1 MKKLLSA
8 IVAAA
13 LLLTTGFLQPAQAA
27 EPEDF
32 GRALVVYFSATG
44 NTEEAAN
51 AIAAQ
56 IGADV
61 FELQPVEPYSS
72 ADLNYNDENSRV
84 VYEYE
89 HPEARDVALVADTV
103 AGWDDYDTVFI
114 GFPIWWGIAAWPV
127 NGFVENNDFTGKTVI
142 PFCTS
147 ASSGVGESGSLLA
160 ETAGTGNWL
169 AGQRFSSNVGG
180 DNVAAWLGSL
190 EITTP
195 VPEPTPDPE
204 PSTDVTD
211 IFSDVTPGAWYEDA
225 VQYAYD
231 RGLMTGV
238 ASDAFAPEG
247 TTNRAMIVSI
257 LHRLAGSPTTGDANF
272 SDVSADDW
280 YAVPVAWAASEGIVS
295 GYGNGSFGAND
306 AITREQLASILYRY
320 AEYQGLDVSARADL
334 STYSDADSVSPWA
347 TDVVSW
353 ANAEG
358 LLSGVTSDTLS
369 PQGQTTRAQAAAM
382 LERFIENVA

>member
-13 LLLTTGFLQPAQAA
+13 LLLSVSVLQPAQAA
-27 EPEDF
+27 KPEDF
-32 GRALVVYFSATG
+32 GRTLVAYFSATG
-44 NTEEAAN
+44 NTEETAN
-51 AIAAQ
+51 AIAAE

-61 FELQPVEPYSS
+61 FELQPADPYTS
-72 ADLNYNDENSRV
+72 ADLNYSDENSRV

-89 HPEARDVALVADTV
+89 HPEARDVALVAETV
-103 AGWDDYDTVFI
+103 DNWDDYDTVFI
-114 GFPIWWGIAAWPV
+114 GYPIWWGIAAWPV
-127 NGFVENNDFTGKTVI
+127 NGFVQNNDFTGKTVI

-147 ASSGVGESGSLLA
+147 ASSGVGESGTQLA
-160 ETAGTGNWL
+160 ALAGSGNWL
-169 AGQRFSSNVGG
+169 DGQRFSSNVSA
-180 DNVAAWLGSL
+180 DSVASWLDSL
-190 EITTP
+190 EIAAPT
-195 VPEPTPDPE
+195 PEPTPDPE

-231 RGLMTGV
+231 HGLMTGV
-238 ASDAFAPEG
+238 ASDAFAPEL
-247 TTNRAMIVSI
+247 TTSRAMVVSI
-257 LHRLAGSPTTGDANF
+257 LHRLAGSPQAGDAEF

-280 YAVPVAWAASEGIVS
+280 YATPVAWAASEGIVS
-295 GYGNGSFGAND
+295 GYGDGTFGADD
-306 AITREQLASILYRY
+306 AITREQLASILYRF

-334 STYSDADSVSPWA
+334 STYRDADSVSPWA

-358 LLSGVTSDTLS
+358 LLNGITSDTLA